1 MGKLHPQPPG
11 PGVRLGCSFAGN
23 SEWQVGSPRPWL
35 LDSVAVTRLT
45 GLLNKWRADLAAW
58 AIPESI
64 TAASTDSPWVLPKQ
78 VFARRADRL
87 TRNPGGASYERERE
101 ALAPAGT
108 VLDIGSGAGAACLP
122 LTPLATMVTA
132 VDTEQDMLTLL
143 AERAAKAGLDLR
155 TVHGGWPDVAHQVVP
170 ADLVTCH
177 HVLYNAPDVL
187 PFLTALTRHARRR
200 VVVELTAAH
209 PLTSLNPLWLRF
221 HGLRRPTGPTA
232 ADLLAILAEAG
243 VSAGHTEW
251 SRPAEADYAGFD
263 ELVDVTRRRL
273 CLPTDR
279 TSEVEAA
286 LLDLG
291 SSRERPGDLGSSGR
305 DVVTIWWEGTA

>member
-45 GLLNKWRADLAAW
+45 GLLDKWRADLAAW

-108 VLDIGSGAGAACLP
+108 LLDIGSGAGAACLP

>member
-1 MGKLHPQPPG
+1 
-11 PGVRLGCSFAGN
+11 
-23 SEWQVGSPRPWL
+23 
-35 LDSVAVTRLT
+35 VAVTRLA
-45 GLLNKWRADLAAW
+45 GLLDKWRADLAAW

-64 TAASTDSPWVLPKQ
+64 TAGITDSPWVLPRQ
-78 VFARRADRL
+78 VFARRADRM
-87 TRNPGGASYERERE
+87 TREPGGASYERERE

-122 LTPLATMVTA
+122 LAPLATTVTA
-132 VDTEQDMLTLL
+132 VDTDRDMLMLL
-143 AERAAKAGLDLR
+143 AERAAKAGLELR
-155 TVHGGWPDVAHQVVP
+155 TVHGGWPDVAQQATP

-177 HVLYNAPDVL
+177 HVVYNVPEIL

-200 VVVELTAAH
+200 VVVELSAVH

-221 HGLRRPTGPTA
+221 HGLRRPTAPTA

-273 CLPTDR
+273 CLPAHR